1 MVQKMKKINN
11 EVKYRYLSELTELEN
26 NPRTITREKMQK
38 LVESIK
44 NNTDYF
50 EARPIICSDRT
61 GKLVI
66 LAGNQRYKAA
76 KIAGIEEVPVIILHG
91 LSEEKEREIIIRD
104 NVELG
109 DWDMDALANEWDAD
123 LLKDWGVDI
132 NWDDI
137 PYDEI
142 VETSSEGSIK
152 DYDEDTNYDEQKFIR
167 SQLSSDI
174 QKKIEKGIELGKI
187 RPVIAD
193 IIKRRAEQCTI
204 FNFDQIIKF
213 YRSEDA
219 SPEEKELLERLYL
232 VFITPKEAL
241 EKGIIEIEK
250 ATGEI
255 YDKSLME
262 KTYE

>member
-1 MVQKMKKINN
+1 MKKINN
-11 EVKYRYLSELTELEN
+11 EVKYRYLSELTELEG
-26 NPRTITREKMQK
+26 NPRTITKDNMNK
-38 LVESIK
+38 LVQSIK
-44 NNTDYF
+44 DNQDYF

-91 LSEEKEREIIIRD
+91 LTEEKEREIIIRD

-109 DWDMDALANEWDAD
+109 DWDMDILANEWEVED
-123 LLKDWGVDI
+123 LKDWGVDI
-132 NWDDI
+132 NWDDV
-137 PYDEI
+137 PYDDI
-142 VETSSEGSIK
+142 VEDASEGSIK
-152 DYDEDTNYDEQKFIR
+152 DFSEDTNYNSEKFIR
-167 SQLSSDI
+167 QEVSTDI
-174 QKKIEKGIELGKI
+174 ADKIKKGIDDGSI
-187 RPVIAD
+187 RPEIAD
-193 IIKRRAEQCTI
+193 ILRRRAEQCTI
-204 FNFDQIIKF
+204 FNFDEIIKF
-213 YRSEDA
+213 YRSKDA
-219 SPEEKELLERLYL
+219 SAVEKELLERLYL

-241 EKGIIEIEK
+241 EKAIIEIEK